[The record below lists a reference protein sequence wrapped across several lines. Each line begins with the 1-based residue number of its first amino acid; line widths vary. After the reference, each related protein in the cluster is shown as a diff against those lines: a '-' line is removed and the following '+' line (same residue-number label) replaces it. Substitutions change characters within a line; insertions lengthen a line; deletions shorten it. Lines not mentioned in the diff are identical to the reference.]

1 MRRRDRDG
9 NALFAHR
16 FRPDGDRYVRL
27 RQGAVYVARVAAVA
41 ERVVDLLHIL
51 SAELAD
57 SVDMRID
64 DRRRGQIWEAREL
77 PKGEVRDV
85 ITRLKL
91 PLATYGG
98 VELSLITP
106 ADQLTVSEDLVLFAI
121 SRTDHFW
128 RLLERFGLREQRRVD
143 EPQWFSAGPLRA
155 VRELADAIDG
165 AAQQL
170 EMQQVT
176 VGGER
181 ASPDRR
187 PLSR

>member
-1 MRRRDRDG
+1 MRRRDRG
-9 NALFAHR
+9 GTSVLTQR

-27 RQGAVYVARVAAVA
+27 RQGALYVARVAAVA
-41 ERVVDLLHIL
+41 ERVVDLLHTL
-51 SAELAD
+51 SGTLAE
-57 SVDMRID
+57 SVDVRIE
-64 DRRRGQIWEAREL
+64 DRRRGQTWVAREL

-98 VELSLITP
+98 AELSLITP
-106 ADQLTVSEDLVLFAI
+106 VDQLTVSEDLVLFAI

-128 RLLERFGLREQRRVD
+128 RALDRFGLREQRRVD
-143 EPQWFSAGPLRA
+143 EPQWLSAGPMRA

-165 AAQQL
+165 AVQQL
-170 EMQQVT
+170 EMQQVAA
-176 VGGER
+176 GNR
-181 ASPDRR
+181 ASIDRR